1 MTTRVAGDNRSSLE
15 PPVSGIRHRLPA
27 PWVCFLLVM
36 LLIAGC
42 GEEPDAVQP
51 PPEGFSFFDL
61 GANSTLT
68 PAVRKRLGEQ
78 LGSAAITRRGIIDL
92 EATRERLLQDH
103 FAELDRLNKALNY
116 PPMERV
122 EHDITRL
129 TFRYAMQRD
138 LPFRFVE
145 LVFWN
150 QDSHPLFFVITALTD
165 GPAIVEQLA
174 QKYGPPQEIAS
185 KNGPGRILHWHEGQN
200 ALIVSI
206 FPNRLGEEEYHI
218 AMYFVSNLERMLA
231 HEKRAAAIRQE
242 ALKRAGEKAF

>member
-1 MTTRVAGDNRSSLE
+1 MTSEIAGDNGNTDERPL
-15 PPVSGIRHRLPA
+15 SGFRYQLPHL
-27 PWVCFLLVM
+27 WLVFLLV
-36 LLIAGC
+36 LLLVAGC

-78 LGSAAITRRGIIDL
+78 LGSAAVTRRGIIDL

-103 FAELDRLNKALNY
+103 FAELERLNKALNY

-129 TFRYAMQRD
+129 TFRYAKQKD
-138 LPFRFVE
+138 LPFGFVE

-150 QDSHPLFFVITALTD
+150 QDSHPLFFAITAQTD
-165 GPAIVEQLA
+165 GPAIVDQLE
-174 QKYGPPQEIAS
+174 QKYGPPQTIAP
-185 KNGPGRILHWHEGQN
+185 KDGQGRILHWHEDRDV
-200 ALIVSI
+200 LIVSVL
-206 FPNRLGEEEYHI
+206 PNRLGEEEYHI
-218 AMYFVSNLERMLA
+218 AMYFVGNLERMLA
-231 HEKRAAAIRQE
+231 HEQRAAAQRQE